1 MGTHPIFESDFDCLT
16 AKLAPPV
23 WVRYMSSDEKIEISG
38 ELDSTPLIPTEKSTK
53 SSIMASWS
61 NISMPGNVGTV
72 LQQQREKIRPWSEFA
87 DQKSFAAPVS
97 MQEWTKRILKNIEHY
112 QANYII
118 TFMLLM
124 VYCILTSPLL
134 LIALAVS
141 ATGSYVVSKHEGQ
154 NLVIGGKQI
163 PPQFRYA
170 LVGMISFPLLF
181 IAGVGAALFWTLGV
195 TATLIGGH
203 ASFRLAP
210 ETPDPFAQE
219 V

>member
-1 MGTHPIFESDFDCLT
+1 
-16 AKLAPPV
+16 
-23 WVRYMSSDEKIEISG
+23 MSSDEKIEISG
-38 ELDSTPLIPTEKSTK
+38 ELDSSPLIGGEQTTK
-53 SSIMASWS
+53 KTSFMASWS

-72 LQQQREKIRPWSEFA
+72 LQQQRDKIRPWSEFA
-87 DQKSFAAPVS
+87 EQKSFAAPVS
-97 MQEWTKRILKNIEHY
+97 MQEWTKRLLKNIEHY

-163 PPQFRYA
+163 PPQFRYG
-170 LVGMISFPLLF
+170 LVGLISFPLLF

>member
-1 MGTHPIFESDFDCLT
+1 
-16 AKLAPPV
+16 
-23 WVRYMSSDEKIEISG
+23 MSTDEKIEISG
-38 ELDSTPLIPTEKSTK
+38 ELDSSPLIEKPNNKPSGL
-53 SSIMASWS
+53 MASWS

-87 DQKSFAAPVS
+87 DQKAFSAPVS
-97 MQEWTKRILKNIEHY
+97 MQEWTKRLLKNIEHY

-163 PPQFRYA
+163 PPQFRYG
-170 LVGMISFPLLF
+170 LVGLISFPLLF

>member
-1 MGTHPIFESDFDCLT
+1 
-16 AKLAPPV
+16 
-23 WVRYMSSDEKIEISG
+23 MSSDEKIEISG
-38 ELDSTPLIPTEKSTK
+38 ELDSSPLIEKPNNKPTGL
-53 SSIMASWS
+53 MASWS

-72 LQQQREKIRPWSEFA
+72 LQQQRDKIRPWSEFA
-87 DQKSFAAPVS
+87 DQKAFSAPVS
-97 MQEWTKRILKNIEHY
+97 MQEWTKRLLKNIEHY

-163 PPQFRYA
+163 PPQLRYG
-170 LVGMISFPLLF
+170 LVGLISFPLLF

>member
-1 MGTHPIFESDFDCLT
+1 
-16 AKLAPPV
+16 
-23 WVRYMSSDEKIEISG
+23 MSSDEKIEISG
-38 ELDSTPLIPTEKSTK
+38 ELDSSPLIEQSTSKK
-53 SSIMASWS
+53 SSFLMASWS

-72 LQQQREKIRPWSEFA
+72 LQQQLSSHFTMAKYSAYDLRDKIRPWSEFA
-87 DQKSFAAPVS
+87 EQKSFGAPVS
-97 MQEWTKRILKNIEHY
+97 MQEWTKRLLKNIEHY

-163 PPQFRYA
+163 PPQFRYGI
-170 LVGMISFPLLF
+170 VGLISFPLLF

-203 ASFRLAP
+203 ASFRVAP

>member
-1 MGTHPIFESDFDCLT
+1 
-16 AKLAPPV
+16 
-23 WVRYMSSDEKIEISG
+23 MSSDEKIEISG
-38 ELDSTPLIPTEKSTK
+38 ELDSSPLIEKPSNNKPTGL
-53 SSIMASWS
+53 MASWS

-72 LQQQREKIRPWSEFA
+72 LQQQRDKIRPWSEFA
-87 DQKSFAAPVS
+87 DQKAFSAPVS
-97 MQEWTKRILKNIEHY
+97 MQEWTKRLLKNIEHY

-163 PPQFRYA
+163 PPQLRYG
-170 LVGMISFPLLF
+170 LVGLISFPLLF

>member
-1 MGTHPIFESDFDCLT
+1 
-16 AKLAPPV
+16 
-23 WVRYMSSDEKIEISG
+23 MSSDEKIEISG
-38 ELDSTPLIPTEKSTK
+38 ELDSSPLIEQSTSKK
-53 SSIMASWS
+53 SSFLMASWS

-72 LQQQREKIRPWSEFA
+72 LQQQRDKIRPWSEFA
-87 DQKSFAAPVS
+87 EQKSFGAPVS
-97 MQEWTKRILKNIEHY
+97 MQEWTKRLLKNIEHY

-163 PPQFRYA
+163 PPQFRYGI
-170 LVGMISFPLLF
+170 VGLISFPLLF

-203 ASFRLAP
+203 ASFRVAP

>member
-1 MGTHPIFESDFDCLT
+1 
-16 AKLAPPV
+16 
-23 WVRYMSSDEKIEISG
+23 MSSDEKIEISG
-38 ELDSTPLIPTEKSTK
+38 ELDSSPLIEKPNNKLSGL
-53 SSIMASWS
+53 MASWS

-72 LQQQREKIRPWSEFA
+72 LQQQLNSQLNLARHSAIELREKIRPWSEFA
-87 DQKSFAAPVS
+87 DQKAFSAPVS
-97 MQEWTKRILKNIEHY
+97 MQEWTKRLLKNIEHY

-163 PPQFRYA
+163 PPQFRYG
-170 LVGMISFPLLF
+170 LVGLISFPLLF